1 MSNQIPGVPEGWVL
15 VRIGH
20 PVIGVDCV
28 IDYNGDIV
36 VFRGNPN
43 VNSGANWPIIRK
55 IEKPARYRP
64 FANSEEFK
72 PHRDRWWM
80 LKDLPP
86 ELIGP
91 RGSFIEPPEAYAEKG
106 FAGCDWEGAF
116 ELRVFDDGT
125 PFGVKIDE

>member
-1 MSNQIPGVPEGWVL
+1 MSNQIPGVPEGWEL
-15 VRIGH
+15 VR
-20 PVIGVDCV
+20 VGVVHHGEWRLMDDRSIRQWLTIEPSV
-28 IDYNGDIV
+28 GWAV
-36 VFRGNPN
+36 VL
-43 VNSGANWPIIRK
+43 RK